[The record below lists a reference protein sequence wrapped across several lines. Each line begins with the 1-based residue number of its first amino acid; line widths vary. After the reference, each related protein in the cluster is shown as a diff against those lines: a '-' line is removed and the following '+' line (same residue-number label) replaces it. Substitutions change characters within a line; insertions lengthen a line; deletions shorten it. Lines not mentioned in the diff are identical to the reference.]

1 MLSGNRKGSQPPRQL
16 SVFPGWN
23 SPLKAEEQG
32 VGKIKNK
39 FSIFLPAECPM
50 GGYPKKNPETRVS
63 EKDFR
68 LQKEESHFVIFSSVM
83 KVRVGKEK
91 KKKEEKERGCK
102 KKRKCFKKRRE
113 FPFPCVI
120 L

>member
-1 MLSGNRKGSQPPRQL
+1 MPHGWLS
-16 SVFPGWN
+16 
-23 SPLKAEEQG
+23 
-32 VGKIKNK
+32 
-39 FSIFLPAECPM
+39 
-50 GGYPKKNPETRVS
+50 KKKKSPETRVS

-91 KKKEEKERGCK
+91 KKEEKERVGK
-102 KKRKCFKKRRE
+102 KKEK
-113 FPFPCVI
+113 